1 MQLTTHHGAVG
12 IPITGWWGPSS
23 WLRTCHRAVV
33 VITVT
38 RDPLRGLG
46 DPHHGWGPVT
56 GPWGLPLQLGTHHK
70 VIVVSIVVGDL
81 SRGLGDPPYS
91 WGPFMGTL
99 GSPQ

>member
-1 MQLTTHHGAVG
+1 MA
-12 IPITGWWGPSS
+12 
-23 WLRTCHRAVV
+23 
-33 VITVT
+33 
-38 RDPLRGLG
+38 G
-46 DPHHGWGPVT
+46 DVT